1 MKLLLKYIVVLA
13 TALMSSCT
21 GKTTAGHEDTGDSI
35 VMKYAE
41 HIKIVKH
48 TDYTTVMLTDPWNTD
63 KILHTYIL
71 VKKGTQPGARLPQGT
86 VIHIPLEKS
95 VISTSVHC
103 ALLLSLNRESCI
115 AGVCDVPYIK
125 IPRISNAVRKG
136 SITDCGSSMAPEI
149 EKIIELHPDAILL
162 SPFQNSGGYGKIDKL
177 DIPIIEAADYMETT
191 ALGRAEW
198 MKFYGMLWGA
208 EEKADSI
215 FNAVEKEYMEL
226 KAMAVKS
233 KVRKSILMDT
243 KTGSVW
249 YVPGG
254 RSTIGQ
260 IIKDAVISYPF
271 AGNNDSGSLQLS
283 FEKVLESSADAGIWM
298 LRYAGDKP
306 LTLDGL
312 GREYSGYKQF
322 KAFKTGEV
330 YGCNT
335 LNSTFY
341 EETPFH
347 PERLLRDFVMIAH
360 PDLGIKGDTKYF
372 FKLK

>member
-1 MKLLLKYIVVLA
+1 MRRVLKYIVVCA
-13 TALMSSCT
+13 TVLISSCS
-21 GKTTAGHEDTGDSI
+21 GKTTAGHEDAGDSMT
-35 VMKYAE
+35 MKYAE

-48 TDYTTVMLTDPWNTD
+48 RDYTTVTLTDPWNAGKT
-63 KILHTYIL
+63 LHTYIL
-71 VKKGTQPGARLPQGT
+71 VKKGTQHSGKLPQGT
-86 VIHIPLEKS
+86 VIRIPLEKS
-95 VISTSVHC
+95 VISTSVHSV
-103 ALLLSLNRESCI
+103 LLLSLKRENSI

-125 IPRISNAVRKG
+125 NARISLAVKNG
-136 SITDCGSSMAPEI
+136 SIADCGSSMAPAI

-162 SPFQNSGGYGKIDKL
+162 SPFRNSGGYGKIDKL
-177 DIPIIEAADYMETT
+177 GIPVIEAADYMETT

-198 MKFYGMLWGA
+198 MKFYGLLWGA
-208 EEKADSI
+208 EERADSI

-226 KAMAVKS
+226 KTLAKTSRVS
-233 KVRKSILMDT
+233 NSILMDT

-260 IIKDAVISYPF
+260 IIKDAEIAYPF
-271 AGNNDSGSLQLS
+271 ADNDNSGSLQLS
-283 FEKVLESSADAGIWM
+283 FEKVLESSSDAGIWM

-306 LTLDGL
+306 LALDAL
-312 GREYSGYKQF
+312 GKEYNGYRQF

-335 LNSTFY
+335 LHSTFY

>member
-1 MKLLLKYIVVLA
+1 
-13 TALMSSCT
+13 
-21 GKTTAGHEDTGDSI
+21 
-35 VMKYAE
+35 
-41 HIKIVKH
+41 
-48 TDYTTVMLTDPWNTD
+48 
-63 KILHTYIL
+63 
-71 VKKGTQPGARLPQGT
+71 
-86 VIHIPLEKS
+86 
-95 VISTSVHC
+95 
-103 ALLLSLNRESCI
+103 
-115 AGVCDVPYIK
+115 
-125 IPRISNAVRKG
+125 
-136 SITDCGSSMAPEI
+136 
-149 EKIIELHPDAILL
+149 
-162 SPFQNSGGYGKIDKL
+162 
-177 DIPIIEAADYMETT
+177 METT

-198 MKFYGMLWGA
+198 MKFYGLLWGA
-208 EEKADSI
+208 EERADSI

-226 KAMAVKS
+226 KTLAKTSRVS
-233 KVRKSILMDT
+233 NSILMDT

-260 IIKDAVISYPF
+260 IIKDAEIAYPF
-271 AGNNDSGSLQLS
+271 ADNDNSGSLQLS
-283 FEKVLESSADAGIWM
+283 FEKVLESSSDAGIWM

-306 LTLDGL
+306 LALDAL
-312 GREYSGYKQF
+312 GKEYNGYRQF

-335 LNSTFY
+335 LHSTFY